1 MAPHS
6 SALAWR
12 IPGMGEPGGPPSM
25 GLHRVRYD
33 WSNLAAAAAAM
44 LVKAEFIFW
53 SHLSIHVGRASTGA
67 TFCRNSQNLTWLDKD
82 DSIDVIMS
90 ESVCGWVSQC
100 VCCSCSVTQ
109 SCLILWGP
117 MDCSTPGF
125 PVLYSLGVCSNS
137 CPLSQWCHP
146 TISSRYLLLFLPT
159 IFPSIRV
166 FSSELALCVKWPKYL
181 LELQLQHQSIQWIFR
196 VGFL

>member
-1 MAPHS
+1 MCLSCSGCPNLTKKRTELS
-6 SALAWR
+6 
-12 IPGMGEPGGPPSM
+12 GE
-25 GLHRVRYD
+25 V
-33 WSNLAAAAAAM
+33 M

-53 SHLSIHVGRASTGA
+53 SHLSIHVGWASTGA

-82 DSIDVIMS
+82 DSMDIIV
-90 ESVCGWVSQC
+90 SVCGWVSQC

-137 CPLSQWCHP
+137 CPLSRWCHP
-146 TISSRYLLLFLPT
+146 TISSPVTHFYSCPQTFPASESFPVSWLFASSGLS
-159 IFPSIRV
+159 IYWSFSFSISPSNEYSRLI
-166 FSSELALCVKWPKYL
+166 S
-181 LELQLQHQSIQWIFR
+181 FR
-196 VGFL
+196 TD